1 VDERASERPLALAGI
16 VAVVLLLVGTLIPGT
31 PPKPDDPAPKIAKFL
46 VDKSDQIRW
55 GGFIAVLGSIV
66 LLAWLGAVW
75 RMLRRAEGGSPMLA
89 VGAALGAVLGA
100 ALLNAGGVLLAVMA
114 IIGPA
119 VMGAPATQF
128 FYLLFNNLGSAGA
141 MGIALFVGAVSTVII
156 ETGVVPKVMGWFGA
170 LVALV
175 LLASGGGIASTRDV
189 FFILTLIGFIG
200 FTLWTI
206 ALSVIMY
213 RGVGSDDSVP
223 VSAP

>member
-1 VDERASERPLALAGI
+1 
-16 VAVVLLLVGTLIPGT
+16 
-31 PPKPDDPAPKIAKFL
+31 

-55 GGFIAVLGSIV
+55 GGFIAALGSIV

-75 RMLRRAEGGSPMLA
+75 RMLRRAEGGAPMLA

-119 VMGAPATQF
+119 AMGGQATRF
-128 FYLLFNNLGSAGA
+128 FYLLFNNLGSAGG

-156 ETGVVPKVMGWFGA
+156 ETGVVPKIMGWFGA

-175 LLASGGGIASTRDV
+175 LLAAGGGIASTRDV
-189 FFILTLIGFIG
+189 FFVLTLIGFIG

-213 RGVGSDDSVP
+213 RGVGSDDSAP
-223 VSAP
+223 LSAP